1 MEKIIYMAYGSNL
14 DKSQMKIRCPK
25 ATSLGFIL
33 VPNHR
38 LVFKGVADM
47 IPAKNFSCPVGL
59 WDITEDCETALDYY
73 EGFPRLYRK
82 KYFENQKTKDT
93 YMAYVMNGNDLGNPM
108 EKYLQGI
115 INGYD
120 DFGIEK
126 KYLEEALLFT
136 NDNRTDYGYIP
147 KRYRSI

>member
-25 ATSLGFIL
+25 ATSL
-33 VPNHR
+33 
-38 LVFKGVADM
+38 
-47 IPAKNFSCPVGL
+47 
-59 WDITEDCETALDYY
+59 EDCETALDYY